1 MGLRVLGVLGA
12 SPRLCWARGR
22 WWGVLGGHRTLALHI
37 SRPQNSGNPL
47 GQPPSQNPAPSCA
60 GPNGKRL
67 RACCETIR
75 SARTSQSLCGRPRH
89 GPTSQNVAVPGRDR
103 HLSAAQRKREGPRR
117 SIAAVRMPRLRVS
130 AREVREVR
138 EVIEAPESKF
148 PIDTDLGSA

>member
-1 MGLRVLGVLGA
+1 M
-12 SPRLCWARGR
+12 
-22 WWGVLGGHRTLALHI
+22 ALH
-37 SRPQNSGNPL
+37 SSSPQNSGSPL
-47 GQPPSQNPAPSCA
+47 GQARAPDPVRIPSCA
-60 GPNGKRL
+60 GPNGRRL
-67 RACCETIR
+67 KACCAMIR